1 MDEGRKEGRKG
12 GDRLRLQMTG
22 GGRMMVNRFSTHD
35 QGGRGMGG
43 GLGWLGLRSISNP
56 FLGIDWGETDCRD
69 RLSDE

>member
-43 GLGWLGLRSISNP
+43 GAWLAGSPEHKQPFPGNRLG
-56 FLGIDWGETDCRD
+56 RD
-69 RLSDE
+69 